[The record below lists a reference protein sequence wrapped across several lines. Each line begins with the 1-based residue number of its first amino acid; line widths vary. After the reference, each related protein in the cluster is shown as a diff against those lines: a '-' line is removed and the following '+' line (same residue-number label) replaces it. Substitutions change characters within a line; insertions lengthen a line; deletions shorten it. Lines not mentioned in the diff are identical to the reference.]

1 MRGGTAARRRRATVV
16 IACVLLSMSSTG
28 RRAAAAPVTPPA
40 AGSVGAAPSPVGAAP
55 AANAV
60 APIVSAPD
68 GIGPSGGRVGSAEVT
83 IVGGNIASARERA
96 LAEALKQSVDQ
107 ELSALAPQARA
118 AQPKVVVQVLGMARR
133 YVRRYR
139 TLDEGETG
147 RGLYS
152 VRIEAEVDAAA
163 LLRAFD
169 KAPAGG
175 PSPAWGGSAP
185 SYFIV
190 GAGVPEAALAAT
202 RAFVASGARTQAAAP
217 GLTDPGRAIEAAAR
231 AGIPTV
237 AFVSGSATPEGEVRG
252 PGVQSVTCTVGVR
265 VSTSGAGLPLA
276 DDSETV
282 RSFADRVDTARA
294 DCFARASGAVVP
306 RVVPVA
312 AGRTAPDARAIV
324 IDADV
329 VEPGAVPGMLKQL
342 RELGAVSS
350 IEVRRISA
358 GRVELWVRSRQD
370 SATLAAGLARDSGGA
385 VSFSPTEVTGDLV
398 RVRARLRDIADPARD
413 LGTAPA
419 GAMPASNPPAAV
431 PAARPAGP

>member
-1 MRGGTAARRRRATVV
+1 MTAGAALRSRPTAAVV
-16 IACVLLSMSSTG
+16 ACFILSASSTG
-28 RRAAAAPVTPPA
+28 RRAAAAPAT
-40 AGSVGAAPSPVGAAP
+40 AP
-55 AANAV
+55 AV
-60 APIVSAPD
+60 APPNATPASVSPVVVGAD

-83 IVGGNIASARERA
+83 IVGGNVASARERA
-96 LAEALKQSVDQ
+96 LAEALKQAVDQ
-107 ELSALAPQARA
+107 ELSTLAPQARA
-118 AQPKVVVQVLGMARR
+118 VQPKVVVQVLGMARR

-147 RGLYS
+147 HGLYS

-169 KAPAGG
+169 KAPVGGSG
-175 PSPAWGGSAP
+175 PSSGGSPP
-185 SYFIV
+185 SYLIV

-202 RAFVASGARTQAAAP
+202 RAFVASGARTQTAP
-217 GLTDPGRAIEAAAR
+217 PALTDPGRASEAAAR

-252 PGVQSVTCTVGVR
+252 PGVQSVTCTVSVR
-265 VSTSGAGLPLA
+265 VSTSGAGLPIA

-282 RSFADRVDTARA
+282 RSFGDRVETARA

-370 SATLAAGLARDSGGA
+370 AATLAAGLSRDSGGS

-398 RVRARLRDIADPARD
+398 RVRARLRDTADSARD
-413 LGTAPA
+413 VGTAPA
-419 GAMPASNPPAAV
+419 AAAPQSNPPAAV